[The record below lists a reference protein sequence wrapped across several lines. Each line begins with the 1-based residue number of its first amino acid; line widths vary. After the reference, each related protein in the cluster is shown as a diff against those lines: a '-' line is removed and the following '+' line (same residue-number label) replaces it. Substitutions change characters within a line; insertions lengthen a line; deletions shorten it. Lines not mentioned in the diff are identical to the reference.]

1 MPYSFEKCATPMSEV
16 KASYT
21 FGSNQV
27 KRASEIGGDPFF
39 SA

>member
-1 MPYSFEKCATPMSEV
+1 MPEV
-16 KASYT
+16 KAAYT
-21 FGSNQV
+21 FGSNQA